1 MSDERDERPRDDD
14 ASPADDRDRSRT
26 GWTERRVV
34 TVIAEAV
41 LHERLLND
49 LRGWGVEGLTVVRAE
64 GDPFG
69 SRVGDVEG
77 GFLRIECVVG
87 AQVADRVLEG
97 LSERYLGRFKVVAY
111 DHAVRVVRGAKYP

>member
-1 MSDERDERPRDDD
+1 MSDESDERPN
-14 ASPADDRDRSRT
+14 ADEAITAPDGDRSRK

-41 LHERLLND
+41 LHERLLHD
-49 LRGWGVEGLTVVRAE
+49 LRAWGVEGLTVVRAE

-87 AQVADRVLEG
+87 THVADRVLEG

>member
-1 MSDERDERPRDDD
+1 MSDEHEGRPPGDD
-14 ASPADDRDRSRT
+14 ASPGPGGDRART

-41 LHERLLND
+41 LHERLLHD

-87 AQVADRVLEG
+87 EHVADRVLAG

>member
-1 MSDERDERPRDDD
+1 MND
-14 ASPADDRDRSRT
+14 ANGFEATPSSVEGPT
-26 GWTERRVV
+26 LTERRLV

-41 LHERLLND
+41 LEDRVLHD
-49 LRGWGVEGLTVVRAE
+49 LRTWGVEGLTLVRAE

-87 AQVADRVLEG
+87 ASVAERVLKG
-97 LSERYLGRFKVVAY
+97 LAARYFHRFKVIAY

>member
-1 MSDERDERPRDDD
+1 MSDES
-14 ASPADDRDRSRT
+14 AS
-26 GWTERRVV
+26 WTERRVV

-41 LHERLLND
+41 LYERLLHD
-49 LRGWGVEGLTVVRAE
+49 LRAWGVGGLTVVPAE

-87 AQVADRVLEG
+87 TQVADRVLRG
-97 LSERYLGRFKVVAY
+97 LSERYLSRFKVVAY

>member
-1 MSDERDERPRDDD
+1 MSDERDERSRDEDAATD
-14 ASPADDRDRSRT
+14 ASERPPRPA
-26 GWTERRVV
+26 WTERRVV

-41 LHERLLND
+41 LHERLLHD
-49 LRGWGVEGLTVVRAE
+49 LRAWGVEGLTVVRAE

-87 AQVADRVLEG
+87 AQVADHVLHG

-111 DHAVRVVRGAKYP
+111 DHTVRVVRGAKYP